1 MTGSVEALAGTSGT
15 TKYLKG
21 GKLALLMQARALLAI
36 LVIAVPASLS
46 GCIASITGTDLAF
59 GAEEVEP
66 TGRTVEIDMWV
77 ETIHQE
83 IYPGF
88 QAELWAFCA
97 EAAPGSE
104 DAVQLR
110 DGQACSVPGPTI
122 HVDQGDL
129 LRVNFRNPHDFPH
142 TIHWHGQI
150 VPNEADGVPGATQDT
165 TEQGHEYTYEY
176 LVKREGTLMYHCH
189 VDTQHHVF
197 MGLYGALIVDPQ
209 DDSLEPDADV
219 DKTLVLSHGN
229 KTHMAVPAPGG
240 DPHAH
245 HRGEHG
251 SGNPGKQNGPF
262 HVDYDL
268 FMVNGKSFP
277 LTLEDEESLV
287 KVQEGDLVRL
297 RLINIGFE
305 TETWHLHGHDMVVT
319 HKDGKALTEDQR
331 YKVDTLRISPG
342 ERYDVAF
349 EADNPGK
356 WVMHTHLPH
365 HVTNDHM
372 YPGGMLTQ
380 VVYEGYENASFRA
393 ELPGGAPEAGLEP
406 SGPPLPDDWEESVSD
421 EVNDLQYDVSYDVPV
436 EDERAQ
442 LIQLDLALE
451 SGSAADELTI
461 SLVGPD
467 GQVLKSLTAT
477 PDEPDKRVEFSDV
490 STAGTYTAQVTG
502 QGLQASYT
510 LDMLV
515 QYTAHDPHAGHGAH
529 H

>member
-1 MTGSVEALAGTSGT
+1 
-15 TKYLKG
+15 
-21 GKLALLMQARALLAI
+21 MQARALLAI
-36 LVIAVPASLS
+36 LLIAVPASLS
-46 GCIASITGTDLAF
+46 GCIGNITGATLSF
-59 GAEEVEP
+59 GADEIEP

-77 ETIHQE
+77 ETIQQE

-97 EAAPGSE
+97 EAQPGSE
-104 DAVQLR
+104 DVVQLR
-110 DGQACSVPGPTI
+110 GGQACSVPGPTI

-129 LRVNFRNPHDFPH
+129 VRVEFRNPHDFPH
-142 TIHWHGQI
+142 TIHWHGQL
-150 VPNEADGVPGATQDT
+150 VPNEMDGVPGATQDT
-165 TEQGHEYTYEY
+165 TEQGHAYTYEFIAE
-176 LVKREGTLMYHCH
+176 REGTLMYHCH

-197 MGLYGALIVDPQ
+197 MGLYGAFIVDPQ
-209 DDSLEPDADV
+209 DTSLEPEADV

-229 KTHMAVPAPGG
+229 KTHMAVPEPGG
-240 DPHAH
+240 DPHAE
-245 HRGEHG
+245 HRGDHG

-262 HVDYDL
+262 EVDYDV

-277 LTLEDEESLV
+277 STIEDEDTLV
-287 KVQEGDLVRL
+287 KVQEDDLVRL

-319 HKDGKALTEDQR
+319 HKDGKALTEEQR
-331 YKVDTLRISPG
+331 YKVDTLRIAPG

-380 VVYEGYENASFRA
+380 VVYEGFEDATFRA
-393 ELPGGAPEAGLEP
+393 ELPGGMPDGHD
-406 SGPPLPDDWEESVSD
+406 SGQEPLPEDWTDSVSD
-421 EVNDLQYDVSYDVPV
+421 EVSDAQYEASYDVLV
-436 EDERAQ
+436 EDARAQ
-442 LIQLDLALE
+442 KIELDLTMVP
-451 SGSAADELTI
+451 GSPLDELTI
-461 SLVGPD
+461 SLLDPD
-467 GQVLKSLTAT
+467 GTEVESLTAT
-477 PDEPDKRVEFSDV
+477 TEEPQKRVVVDDV
-490 STAGTYTAQVTG
+490 GTEGTYTAQVTG

-515 QYTAHDPHAGHGAH
+515 QYTDPHAGHGGH
-529 H
+529 GGH